1 MLNFLA
7 VALGGAIG
15 SCSRYLVSLVIEAAA
30 PVRFPLETLTA
41 NLIGC
46 LVIGLCWGYFERLPI
61 SHEFRLFLFTGVLG
75 GFTTFSTF
83 ARESIQFFKAG
94 EPMYAIGYI
103 LVSNVVG
110 IGFAAAGFMITNN
123 HMYPH

>member
-1 MLNFLA
+1 MLNFIA

-15 SCSRYLVSLVIEAAA
+15 SCGRYLVSLAIEAAV

-46 LVIGLCWGYFERLPI
+46 LTIGLCWGYFERLPI

-75 GFTTFSTF
+75 GFTTFSAF
-83 ARESIQFFKAG
+83 ARESIQLFKTG
-94 EPMYAIGYI
+94 EPMYAVGYI
-103 LVSNVVG
+103 LISNVVG
-110 IGFAAAGFMITNN
+110 IGLAAAGFMITNN
-123 HMYPH
+123 YISPR

>member
-7 VALGGAIG
+7 VAVGGAIG
-15 SCSRYLVSLVIEAAA
+15 SSGRYLVSLAIEAAA
-30 PVRFPLETLTA
+30 PVRYPLETLTA

-61 SHEFRLFLFTGVLG
+61 SHEFRLFMFTGVLG

-83 ARESIQFFKAG
+83 ARESIQFLKMG
-94 EPMYAIGYI
+94 EPMSAIGYV
-103 LVSNVVG
+103 LVSNVFG
-110 IGFAAAGFMITNN
+110 IGLAAAGFMITNN
-123 HMYPH
+123 YLHPH

>member
-7 VALGGAIG
+7 VAVGGAIG
-15 SCSRYLVSLVIEAAA
+15 SSGRYLVSLAIEAAA
-30 PVRFPLETLTA
+30 PVRYPLETLTA

-83 ARESIQFFKAG
+83 ARESIQFLKMG
-94 EPMYAIGYI
+94 EPMYAIGYV
-103 LVSNVVG
+103 LVSNVFG
-110 IGFAAAGFMITNN
+110 IGLAAAGFMITNN
-123 HMYPH
+123 YLHPH

>member
-7 VALGGAIG
+7 VAVGGAIG
-15 SCSRYLVSLVIEAAA
+15 SSGRYLVSLAIEAAA
-30 PVRFPLETLTA
+30 PVRYPLETLTA

-83 ARESIQFFKAG
+83 ARESIQFLKMC
-94 EPMYAIGYI
+94 EPMYAIGYV
-103 LVSNVVG
+103 LVSNVFG
-110 IGFAAAGFMITNN
+110 IGLAAAGFMITNN
-123 HMYPH
+123 YLHPH